1 MTILDLSEICSPAQ
15 KPISRESIIEM
26 ITWVPRRSKLSA
38 QWPNP
43 LHEPR
48 DEDSDWS
55 LVLPFCET
63 LCNSFITMCDVNTI
77 GLREGKGRCYTFL
90 KDAKDDPEDLIKVQN
105 WLDIIGNYVAIRD
118 CLALSFALDY
128 DREEGDPDKP
138 QTIVGVLR
146 SRAKPY
152 GGEKP
157 TSDTFAAADELI
169 EACLEFIENLNCYK
183 SADVVVAMPPS
194 DPTKPYNLPA
204 YIASGIAKALNK
216 PDLTKGIETISTRSG
231 LKEVPIEDK
240 LSTLEET
247 IAVDQ
252 NIFKGKTVLLIDDL
266 YQSGVSINYAAM
278 LLLEAGA
285 KKIFGLACEKTCSND
300 DNIRRKAK

>member
-1 MTILDLSEICSPAQ
+1 MSYLTIDFGPEQI
-15 KPISRESIIEM
+15 PITKECIEAM
-26 ITWVPRRSKLSA
+26 ILLKPRRKKLSI
-38 QWPNP
+38 QWPDALYAPN
-43 LHEPR
+43 
-48 DEDSDWS
+48 EDYPNWR

-63 LCNSFITMCDVNTI
+63 LRNAFCSMCPSIYNNLKEVKN
-77 GLREGKGRCYTFL
+77 KRCFTFL
-90 KDAKDDPEDLIKVQN
+90 NDAKEDEEILKKVRE
-105 WLDIIGNYVAIRD
+105 WLSVIGTYVAIRD

-138 QTIVGVLR
+138 QTIVGALR

-157 TSDTFAAADELI
+157 TADTFAAADELI
-169 EACLEFIENLNCYK
+169 EACLKFIGNVDCYK

-204 YIASGIAKALNK
+204 YIASRIAKAINK
-216 PDLTKGIETISTRSG
+216 PDLTKGIKTISKRSG

-240 LSTLEET
+240 LGTLERT

-252 NIFKGKTVLLIDDL
+252 NLFKGKIVLLIDDL

-285 KKIFGLACEKTCSND
+285 KK
-300 DNIRRKAK
+300 NIWLGM